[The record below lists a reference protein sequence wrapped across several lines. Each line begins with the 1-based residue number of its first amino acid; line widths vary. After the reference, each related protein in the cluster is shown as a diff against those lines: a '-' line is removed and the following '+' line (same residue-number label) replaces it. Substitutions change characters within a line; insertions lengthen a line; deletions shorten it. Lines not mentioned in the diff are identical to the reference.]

1 MRRVNWITS
10 GIPIDGS
17 SRLHRNGVEA
27 FGRGSMLHLVALFSL
42 SIAILSAVV
51 ISTDEAF
58 NPQPMWI
65 MNVVWPATALYF
77 GPLAL
82 LFYFRVGRKKRDQAE
97 GRSREQM
104 QGKTE
109 QAEDWIQIAVATSH
123 CGAGCALADL
133 VTESVLFAFA
143 ITVLGSEL
151 WASYLWDFIAAW
163 IAGIAFQ
170 YFTIKPMRSLSPSQA
185 LAAAGKADTLS
196 ILAFQVGMYG
206 WMAVV
211 YFVFF
216 RQPHLHPDQAAYW
229 FMMQIG
235 MICGFITSYPMNRFL
250 LRIGWKE
257 RMG

>member
-1 MRRVNWITS
+1 
-10 GIPIDGS
+10 
-17 SRLHRNGVEA
+17 
-27 FGRGSMLHLVALFSL
+27 MLHVVALFSL
-42 SIAILSAVV
+42 FLAILSSIV
-51 ISTDEAF
+51 ISIDEAL

-82 LFYFRVGRKKRDQAE
+82 FFYFRVGRKKRGQLE
-97 GRSREQM
+97 GSSREQI
-104 QGKTE
+104 QEKTE
-109 QAEDWIQIAVATSH
+109 RTEDWIQIAMATSH

-133 VTESVLFAFA
+133 VTESVLFVFG
-143 ITVLGSEL
+143 ITLLGSEL

-170 YFTIKPMRSLSPSQA
+170 YFTITPMRDLSSSQG
-185 LAAAGKADTLS
+185 LAAAAKADTLS

-206 WMAVV
+206 WMAVI

-216 RQPHLHPDQAAYW
+216 RQSHLHPNQATYW

-235 MICGFITSYPMNRFL
+235 MICGFITSYPMNRLL

>member
-1 MRRVNWITS
+1 M
-10 GIPIDGS
+10 
-17 SRLHRNGVEA
+17 
-27 FGRGSMLHLVALFSL
+27 FHLFALLSL
-42 SIAILSAVV
+42 SISILSAVV
-51 ISTDEAF
+51 ISIDEAF

-82 LFYFRVGRKKRDQAE
+82 FFYFRVGRKPQKQAE
-97 GRSREQM
+97 DSSREQV
-104 QGKTE
+104 QKKTE
-109 QAEDWIQIAVATSH
+109 HIEDWTQIAMATSH

-133 VTESVLFAFA
+133 VTEFVLFVFG
-143 ITVLGSEL
+143 ITLLGSEL
-151 WASYLWDFIAAW
+151 WASYLWDFVIAW
-163 IAGIAFQ
+163 MVGIAFQ
-170 YFTIKPMRSLSPSQA
+170 YFTIKPMRSLSPSQG
-185 LAAAGKADTLS
+185 LAAAAKADTLS

-206 WMAVV
+206 WMAIV

-216 RQPHLHPDQAAYW
+216 RQPHLHPNQATYW

-235 MICGFITSYPMNRFL
+235 MICGFITSYPMNGVL